1 MCTIYVKKYI
11 CLGHLFCQVKLNM
24 LSMRIR
30 TMGAIV
36 IMVLFCIQGSNF
48 AIAAEGSVIKID
60 KVQFKAQIMDYE
72 KNPKEWKYVGKLP
85 CIVDFYADW
94 CGPCR
99 IASPVLEELAD
110 KYKGKIVFY
119 KVNTDQERELST
131 VFGISGIPAF
141 LWVPQAGNPTM
152 TSGISRTPE
161 ATKEQ
166 FEKMIQDLLLK
177 K

>member
-1 MCTIYVKKYI
+1 MKYSGLFTII
-11 CLGHLFCQVKLNM
+11 LLALLLT
-24 LSMRIR
+24 LS
-30 TMGAIV
+30 V
-36 IMVLFCIQGSNF
+36 NVVLAG
-48 AIAAEGSVIKID
+48 EGDVVKID
-60 KVQFKAQIMDYE
+60 RAQFKAQIMDYE
-72 KNPKEWKYVGKLP
+72 KSPKVWKYEGKLP

-99 IASPVLEELAD
+99 LASPALEELAK
-110 KYKGKIVFY
+110 KYKGKIVVY

-152 TSGISRTPE
+152 TSGVARSPEEIIS
-161 ATKEQ
+161 Q
-166 FEKMIQDLLLK
+166 FEKMINDVLLK

>member
-1 MCTIYVKKYI
+1 
-11 CLGHLFCQVKLNM
+11 
-24 LSMRIR
+24 MRSTRVFAGI
-30 TMGAIV
+30 
-36 IMVLFCIQGSNF
+36 IMVILCFMLTKSVF
-48 AIAAEGSVIKID
+48 ASEGNVIKID
-60 KVQFKAQIMDYE
+60 KEQFKSQIMDYE
-72 KNPKEWKYVGKLP
+72 KNPKEWKYTGKLP

-99 IASPVLEELAD
+99 IASPVLEELAG
-110 KYKGKIVFY
+110 KYKGKIVVY

-152 TSGISRTPE
+152 TSGIARSPE

-166 FEKMIQDLLLK
+166 FGKDDQ
-177 K
+177 